1 MDCSL
6 SGSSV
11 HGIFQARILEWVAI
25 SYSRDLPDPGME
37 PVSLMSPALAG
48 RFFTIEPPGKH
59 ISSSLNRNDRNFY
72 LSGIIGRIYIEHLV
86 YNSKHSVLAVNIVD

>member
-1 MDCSL
+1 MNSLKRLMIICMHAQSCPTPWDPMDFRL

-25 SYSRDLPDPGME
+25 SYSRDLPNTGMK

-48 RFFTIEPPGKH
+48 RFFTIATTQEAQKD
-59 ISSSLNRNDRNFY
+59 L
-72 LSGIIGRIYIEHLV
+72 
-86 YNSKHSVLAVNIVD
+86 